1 MQALHLILVSVV
13 GTYGNFGYFED
24 NFEARTNE
32 AVVTWWETTATY
44 DGMTPA
50 TVVELEPFILF
61 LLRKHFIE
69 KFEKKSGDVNYA
81 AIFPLFF
88 AS

>member
-1 MQALHLILVSVV
+1 
-13 GTYGNFGYFED
+13 
-24 NFEARTNE
+24 
-32 AVVTWWETTATY
+32 
-44 DGMTPA
+44 
-50 TVVELEPFILF
+50 